1 MKLNLIF
8 LILLMASPLIGQD
21 MDNKIEI
28 ERTPNVNWWAGIIRE
43 GHKMPLESG
52 YEANLFGQCWRNQ
65 LQPLLLST
73 DGQLVWSEE
82 PFQFEFGET
91 NIFIDDNFSSVFNGK
106 VGNTLRD
113 AYLYASKNFFPP
125 NGVMP
130 PKEFFSIP
138 QYNTWIELTYNQNQ
152 EDILNYARSIIEK
165 GMPPGIIMIDDNW
178 QEDYGKWDFHQ
189 GRFPDPKAMMKELKE
204 MGFKVMLWVC
214 PFVSP
219 DSEVYRAL
227 DKKGL
232 FMLDQT
238 DQTAMVRWWNGVSAL
253 LDLTNQ
259 ESEKWFKQVLDGLI
273 EDYGVDGFKLDAG
286 DTRFYVG
293 LKSSKEVSP
302 NTHTELFAKVGLD
315 YPYNEY
321 RATWKMGGKHLVQRL
336 HDKNHDWTDLKKL
349 IPHMLLEG
357 IMGYPFSCPDMIG
370 GGQFKSFL
378 DDAVIDQELIVR
390 STQVH
395 ALMPMMQFSVA
406 PWRILDQYHF
416 QAVLDAI
423 ELREKFKETIVT
435 LAKEASL
442 NGEPIIRSMEYVFP
456 HQGFAL
462 ISDQFMLG
470 NNILV
475 APFMDKGEG
484 NRKVVLPK
492 GNWKSDLGKVI
503 TGGKTIETEVPLKRI
518 PYYILID

>member
-8 LILLMASPLIGQD
+8 LIPLMASPLIGQD
-21 MDNKIEI
+21 MDNTIEI

-91 NIFIDDNFSSVFNGK
+91 NILIDDNFSSVFNGK

-227 DKKGL
+227 DKKGYSC
-232 FMLDQT
+232 
-238 DQTAMVRWWNGVSAL
+238 WI
-253 LDLTNQ
+253 
-259 ESEKWFKQVLDGLI
+259 KQI
-273 EDYGVDGFKLDAG
+273 KQQW
-286 DTRFYVG
+286 YVG
-293 LKSSKEVSP
+293 GMV
-302 NTHTELFAKVGLD
+302 
-315 YPYNEY
+315 
-321 RATWKMGGKHLVQRL
+321 
-336 HDKNHDWTDLKKL
+336 
-349 IPHMLLEG
+349 
-357 IMGYPFSCPDMIG
+357 
-370 GGQFKSFL
+370 
-378 DDAVIDQELIVR
+378 
-390 STQVH
+390 
-395 ALMPMMQFSVA
+395 
-406 PWRILDQYHF
+406 
-416 QAVLDAI
+416 
-423 ELREKFKETIVT
+423 
-435 LAKEASL
+435 
-442 NGEPIIRSMEYVFP
+442 
-456 HQGFAL
+456 
-462 ISDQFMLG
+462 
-470 NNILV
+470 
-475 APFMDKGEG
+475 
-484 NRKVVLPK
+484 
-492 GNWKSDLGKVI
+492 
-503 TGGKTIETEVPLKRI
+503 
-518 PYYILID
+518 

>member
-1 MKLNLIF
+1 MTTHLYC
-8 LILLMASPLIGQD
+8 Q
-21 MDNKIEI
+21 KIDGHLKI
-28 ERTPNVNWWAGIIRE
+28 DRKSNVYWWAGIIRE
-43 GHKMPLESG
+43 GHKMPLKSG
-52 YEANLFGQCWRNQ
+52 YEANLYGQCWRNQ

-73 DGQLVWSEE
+73 DGALIWSEE
-82 PFQFEFGET
+82 SFRFELNEKK
-91 NIFIDDNFSSVFNGK
+91 IIVDNLESPLFHEK
-106 VGNTLRD
+106 VGTSLKD

-130 PKEFFSIP
+130 PQEFFSIP

-152 EDILNYARSIIEK
+152 DDILNYARGIVDN

-219 DSEVYRAL
+219 DSEIYRHL
-227 DKKGL
+227 SEKDL
-232 FMLDQT
+232 FMLDNT
-238 DQTAMVRWWNGVSAL
+238 DEPAMVRWWNGVSAV
-253 LDLTNQ
+253 LDFTNPD
-259 ESEKWFKQVLDGLI
+259 SEKWFKGVLNRLI

-286 DTRFYVG
+286 DSRFYVG
-293 LKSSKEVSP
+293 LKSLKDVSP
-302 NTHTELFAKVGLD
+302 NTHTELFAKIGLE

-321 RATWKMGGKHLVQRL
+321 RATWKMGGKHLIQRL

-378 DDAVIDQELIVR
+378 NDTTIDKELIVR

-406 PWRILDQYHF
+406 PWRILDKNHF

-423 ELREKFKETIVT
+423 SLREKFKETILQ
-435 LAKEASL
+435 LAKEASV

-456 HQGFAL
+456 NQGYAL

-475 APFMDKGEG
+475 APFLERGEG
-484 NRKVVLPK
+484 TRKIILPA
-492 GNWKSDLGKVI
+492 GNWKSDMGEIFSGDKL
-503 TGGKTIETEVPLKRI
+503 IEAKVPLNRI
-518 PYYILID
+518 PYFELVE